1 MCDSKVPFR
10 PSTIFEKCEAKYG
23 NSGKRFLDG
32 LRKIA
37 FMRSKGGKVI
47 RTQATVSVVR
57 SILTLAFMGMASVLP
72 CLAQFNSSIHG
83 VVQDPAGAA
92 IVGAKASL
100 TNLGTNIWTST
111 ITDSTGEF
119 DFPSLPAGEYRLQ
132 IQATGFANAS
142 IHSILQTAENLNVP
156 VKMTISE
163 NATVVDV
170 QSEAP
175 LLDTADSRI
184 QTTLPQNQIES
195 LPMQGRTVISLISLA
210 PGVTG
215 LGLASG
221 SPPDNF
227 NVETTNNVSAN
238 GRGFDGNL
246 YVVDGLDIT
255 SSVRPG
261 VINTSPNP
269 DSVQEVAIQTNTYS
283 VEYGRAGSIQ
293 TAISTKSGTNRIHG
307 SASYYYTSQQ
317 FWTRSEFVSKYAP
330 FHYNNLA
337 ATIGGPIVKNRT
349 FFFASIEPLRS
360 LTTSSAA
367 TTFESPE
374 FVQFAKQ
381 ADPNSIGTSLLTKY
395 PVSKA
400 TFTSVAKTAQA
411 VFGNTCGTPA
421 TQNIPCTLPVI
432 DNGNYSLSPY
442 RNGTQW
448 SVRIDENLSHD
459 RIYGSYYNTGL
470 STLTASP
477 RQGMDLGNSQTSRS
491 GQVNETHTFSP
502 KMLNE
507 AAFGYLQIEGIA
519 GTSGQFD
526 VPISTIQGQGTGVG
540 VGPAG
545 QDFIQ
550 HNYHWRDTF
559 SLVRGRHNLRMGFEG
574 FHGDEL
580 TLFATQY
587 SQPSYVFTNLL
598 NFVTDSPFS
607 EGNIYYNPLT
617 GLPKP
622 FSLGVAST
630 TYGFFVQDEWHV
642 TPRVTLLL
650 GGRFDNFGNPHPS
663 KALGSVLSNF
673 YLGTGSDQLT
683 QVSNGSLKNTSNV
696 YNNSPKAFAPR
707 AGLAWDPTGRGMWA
721 VRGGIGLYHDWFTN
735 GELTVPLRANLP
747 TYSLPT
753 FLAAQGTKPIFSVG
767 TSPTYP
773 FGYTLVT
780 QPPSVLDSHGGV
792 VGQQNSIG
800 GTDPNLKEPNIL
812 NYTIGVERQLGK
824 HIVAGVNYAGS
835 QAYNLPEGNV
845 STINANNDVN
855 RVAGNLIV
863 NNNVLVR
870 PNKSFGAINY
880 TKNGNRSSYNAFIA
894 TLTGRFGSRDTFQ
907 TSYTHS
913 QAYDYGQQYPDANVD
928 ISQYR
933 GPTAFNV
940 PNRFSLS
947 ESVELPS
954 FESRGLIVKALAGG
968 WVVSGAVIL
977 ESGLP
982 FTVLTTAT
990 FQPTFDAANHVNGL
1004 KAGSGDYNGDGY
1016 NYDFPNIPASGYS
1029 QPTDRQSYLHGL
1041 FPASAFSIP
1050 TIGTEG
1056 NEKRNLFNGPGY
1068 ANTDMGLLKNIPI
1081 KEGIRFQFRADFF
1094 NLFNRPNLSGFIND
1108 LSNSQ
1113 FAKAT
1118 STFNPRYIQLGAKI
1132 SF

>member
-1 MCDSKVPFR
+1 MRDSYAPFR
-10 PSTIFEKCEAKYG
+10 PAAFLEELKTPFG
-23 NSGKRFLDG
+23 NSGKRFPKGTRALT
-32 LRKIA
+32 RQA
-37 FMRSKGGKVI
+37 MFSAMRSMV
-47 RTQATVSVVR
+47 
-57 SILTLAFMGMASVLP
+57 TLAVIGMGALP
-72 CLAQFNSSIHG
+72 CSAQFNSSIRG

-92 IVGAKASL
+92 IVGAKAIL
-100 TNLGTNIWTST
+100 TNVGTNISTSAV
-111 ITDSTGEF
+111 TDSAGAY
-119 DFPSLPAGEYRLQ
+119 DFRSLPAGEYRLQ
-132 IQATGFANAS
+132 VQATGFANAS
-142 IHSILQTAENLNVP
+142 IHSILQTDESLNVP
-156 VKMTISE
+156 VKMVISGSATI
-163 NATVVDV
+163 VDV

-184 QTTLPQNQIES
+184 QTTLPQNQIDS

-227 NVETTNNVSAN
+227 NVETTNNVTAN

-317 FWTRSEFVSKYAP
+317 LWTRSEFVSKYAP
-330 FHYNNLA
+330 FHYNNIA
-337 ATIGGPIVKNRT
+337 GTIGGPVIKEHT
-349 FFFASIEPLRS
+349 FFFASVEPLRS
-360 LTTSSAA
+360 LTTASAA

-381 ADPNSIGTSLLTKY
+381 NDPNSIGTSLLNKY

-411 VFGNTCGTPA
+411 VFGATCGTPA
-421 TQNIPCTLPVI
+421 TQKIPCSLPVI

-448 SVRIDENLSHD
+448 SVRIDQNFSHD
-459 RIYGSYYNTGL
+459 RIYGSYYNTSL

-502 KMLNE
+502 RMLNE

-559 SLVRGRHNLRMGFEG
+559 NLVRGRHNLRMGFEG

-587 SQPSYVFTNLL
+587 SQPSFVFTNLL
-598 NFVTDSPFS
+598 NFVTDNPFS

-617 GLPKP
+617 GLPRP
-622 FSLGVAST
+622 FSLGVSST
-630 TYGFFVQDEWHV
+630 TYGFFVQDEWQV
-642 TPRVTLLL
+642 TPRFTLLL
-650 GGRFDNFGNPHPS
+650 GGRFDNFGNPYPS

-673 YLGTGSDQLT
+673 ILGTGSDQLT
-683 QVSNGSLKNTSNV
+683 QVSNGGLKSTSNV
-696 YNNSPKAFAPR
+696 YNSSPKAFTPR
-707 AGLAWDPTGRGMWA
+707 VGVAWDPTGRGIWA

-735 GELTVPLRANLP
+735 GELTVPLRSNLP
-747 TYSLPT
+747 VYSLPT
-753 FLAAQGTKPIFSVG
+753 FLSTQGTKPIFSVG
-767 TSPTYP
+767 TSATYP
-773 FGYTLVT
+773 FGYILPTN
-780 QPPSVLDSHGGV
+780 PPSVPDSHGGV

-800 GTDPNLKEPNIL
+800 GTDPNLKEPSIV
-812 NYTIGVERQLGK
+812 NYTIGVERQLG
-824 HIVAGVNYAGS
+824 HHLVAGVNYAGS
-835 QAYNLPEGNV
+835 RAYNLPEGNV

-855 RVAGNLIV
+855 RVAGNLIA

-870 PNKSFGAINY
+870 PNQSFGAINY
-880 TKNGNRSSYNAFIA
+880 TKNGNQSSYNAFIA

-907 TSYTHS
+907 TSYTRS
-913 QAYDYGQQYPDANVD
+913 EAYDYGQQYPDANVD

-947 ESVELPS
+947 ESIELPS
-954 FESRGLIVKALAGG
+954 FKKHNLVVKTLAGG

-977 ESGLP
+977 ESGQP

-990 FQPTFDAANHVNGL
+990 FQPTFDSTNHVNGL

-1016 NYDFPNIPASGYS
+1016 NYDFPNAPANGYS

-1041 FPASAFSIP
+1041 FPASAFPIP

-1056 NEKRNLFNGPGY
+1056 NEKRNLFTGPGY
-1068 ANTDMGLLKNIPI
+1068 ANTDMGLLKNISV
-1081 KEGIRFQFRADFF
+1081 KELARLQLRCEFF

-1113 FAKAT
+1113 FGKAT
-1118 STFNPRYIQLGAKI
+1118 ATFNPRYIQLGAKV

>member
-1 MCDSKVPFR
+1 MQGSIVWLLQPETSSENFQTNLNPTSKRFPARPANR
-10 PSTIFEKCEAKYG
+10 PSASELSLCWKQGSSTLIRA
-23 NSGKRFLDG
+23 L
-32 LRKIA
+32 
-37 FMRSKGGKVI
+37 VI
-47 RTQATVSVVR
+47 
-57 SILTLAFMGMASVLP
+57 LAFVGLACVLP
-72 CLAQFNSSIHG
+72 CSAQFNSSIRG
-83 VVQDPAGAA
+83 IVQDSTGAA
-92 IVGAKASL
+92 IVGANATL
-100 TNLGTNIWTST
+100 TNVSTNISTST
-111 ITDSTGEF
+111 VTDASGGY
-119 DFPSLPAGEYRLQ
+119 DFRSLPAAEYRLQ
-132 IQATGFANAS
+132 VQATGFAS
-142 IHSILQTAENLNVP
+142 VTIHSVLQTDESLNLP
-156 VKMTISE
+156 VKMNISGGS
-163 NATVVDV
+163 TVVDV

-184 QTTLPQNQIES
+184 QTTLPQTQIDS

-227 NVETTNNVSAN
+227 NVETTNNVTAN

-269 DSVQEVAIQTNTYS
+269 DSVHEVAIQTNTYS

-317 FWTRSEFVSKYAP
+317 LWTRSEFVSKYAP
-330 FHYNNLA
+330 FHYNNIA
-337 ATIGGPIVKNRT
+337 GTIGGPIIKDHT

-360 LTTSSAA
+360 LTTTSAA
-367 TTFESPE
+367 TTFEAPE

-381 ADPNSIGTSLLTKY
+381 NDPNSIGTSLLSKY
-395 PVSKA
+395 PVNKA
-400 TFTSVAKTAQA
+400 TITSVAKTAQA
-411 VFGNTCGTPA
+411 VFGASCGTPA

-448 SVRIDENLSHD
+448 SLRIDQNFSHD

-477 RQGMDLGNSQTSRS
+477 RQSMNIGNSQTSRN

-519 GTSGQFD
+519 GTFGEFD

-559 SLVRGRHNLRMGFEG
+559 NLVRGRHNLRMGFEG

-587 SQPSYVFTNLL
+587 SQPSFVFTNLL
-598 NFVTDSPFS
+598 NFVTDTPFS

-617 GLPKP
+617 GLPRP

-630 TYGFFVQDEWHV
+630 TWGFFVQDEWRV
-642 TPRVTLLL
+642 TPRLTLLL
-650 GGRFDNFGNPHPS
+650 GGRFDNFGNPYPS

-673 YLGTGSDQLT
+673 ILATGSDQLT
-683 QVSNGSLKNTSNV
+683 QVANGSLKSTPNV
-696 YNNSPKAFAPR
+696 YNTAPKAFTPR
-707 AGLAWDPTGRGMWA
+707 IGASWDPTGRGTWA

-735 GELTVPLRANLP
+735 GELTVPLRSNLP
-747 TYSLPT
+747 VYSLPT
-753 FLAAQGTKPIFSVG
+753 FLATQGTKPIFSVG
-767 TSPTYP
+767 TSATYP
-773 FGYTLVT
+773 FGYILPV
-780 QPPSVLDSHGGV
+780 QPPSVPDSHGGV

-800 GTDPNLKEPNIL
+800 GTDPNLKEPDIL
-812 NYTIGVERQLGK
+812 TYTIGVERQLGR

-845 STINANNDVN
+845 STINPNNDVN

-870 PNKSFGAINY
+870 PNQSFGAINY

-894 TLTGRFGSRDTFQ
+894 TLTGRFGSRDSFQ

-928 ISQYR
+928 ISQYH

-954 FESRGLIVKALAGG
+954 LKNQNFLVNTLANG
-968 WVVSGAVIL
+968 WVISGAVIL
-977 ESGLP
+977 QSGQP

-990 FQPTFDAANHVNGL
+990 FQPTFDASNHVNGL
-1004 KAGSGDYNGDGY
+1004 KASSGDYNGDGY
-1016 NYDFPNIPASGYS
+1016 NYDFPNAPATGYS

-1041 FPASAFSIP
+1041 FPASAFGIP
-1050 TIGTEG
+1050 AIGTEG

-1068 ANTDMGLLKNIPI
+1068 ANTDMSILKNIPL
-1081 KEGIRFQFRADFF
+1081 KEILRLQFRCEFF
-1094 NLFNRPNLSGFIND
+1094 NLFNRPNLSGFTND
-1108 LSNSQ
+1108 LSNAQ
-1113 FAKAT
+1113 FGKAT
-1118 STFNPRYIQLGAKI
+1118 STFNPRYIQLGAKL